1 MLLFHLSQIFT
12 FQFQHQVLIFRSK
25 HMRHIFPLTL
35 FIALAV
41 LAFEARPACGA
52 IVDRIAAIV
61 NGDVITLSELE
72 GWAQPLIQK
81 YTNKEMSKEE
91 MERKRQEILAQ
102 VLPQLIDDRLAKEEA
117 KKLGI
122 KIGEREIER
131 ALDQICKDNH
141 MTRDEISAKLAS
153 EGHTLEEYKKELGQQ
168 IERAELIDA
177 QVRAKI
183 VITDEQVNEYLKE
196 HSLLKS
202 HNEPL
207 YIMQH
212 ICTTFERDDPGSR
225 EKARRRIKEA
235 YNALK
240 EGENFEEVARRYS
253 DLPSGQDGGY
263 LGSFTLEEMAPFVKQ
278 AVADLKPGDFSKIVY
293 TQVGW
298 QIFRLKEI
306 VQNGQAEPSPAQIK
320 EVREKLYRRQ
330 INTQFEEWIKE
341 LRSKS
346 AIQILL

>member
-1 MLLFHLSQIFT
+1 
-12 FQFQHQVLIFRSK
+12 
-25 HMRHIFPLTL
+25 MRHIFPLTF
-35 FIALAV
+35 FIVLAV
-41 LAFEARPACGA
+41 LAFEARLTCGA

-72 GWAQPLIQK
+72 SLAQPLVQQ
-81 YTNKEMSKEE
+81 YTNEEMSKEE
-91 MERKRQEILAQ
+91 IEGKRQEILAK

-131 ALDQICKDNH
+131 ALDQICEDNH

-153 EGHTLEEYKKELGQQ
+153 EGHTLEEYKKELRQQ

-196 HSLLKS
+196 HSLLNS
-202 HNEPL
+202 PNESL

-212 ICTTFERDDPGSR
+212 ICTTFEGDDSGSR
-225 EKARRRIKEA
+225 EKARRRIEEA

-240 EGENFEEVARRYS
+240 KEEDFEEVARRYS

-263 LGSFTLEEMAPFVKQ
+263 LGSFSLKEMAPFVKQ
-278 AVADLKPGDFSKIVY
+278 AIANLKPGDFSEIVY

-306 VQNGQAEPSPAQIK
+306 VQSGQAEPGPAQIK
-320 EVREKLYRRQ
+320 EARKKLYRKQ
-330 INTQFEEWIKE
+330 INTQFEEWIRE